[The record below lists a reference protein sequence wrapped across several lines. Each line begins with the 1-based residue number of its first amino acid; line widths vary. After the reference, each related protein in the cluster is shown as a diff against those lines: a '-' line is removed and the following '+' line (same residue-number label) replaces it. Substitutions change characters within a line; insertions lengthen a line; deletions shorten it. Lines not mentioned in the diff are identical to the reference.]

1 VDAPALATAAQWIV
15 TSTSTDFTVSSAL
28 ISEGAKMSV
37 RFLAALAIAAA
48 TLTGADAQDRPRAV
62 IELFTSQ
69 GCSSCP
75 PADRLMS
82 ELSRD
87 PGLVVI
93 TMPVDYWDYLGWKDT
108 LAQPGFTARQRGYS
122 WLRGDRQVYTPQ
134 AVINGASHAIGSEK
148 AAVENAI
155 GMSQAQPGTLSM
167 DVRIERG
174 GQGLAVVVLSD
185 GQRGG
190 HVWVVPTAAERL
202 VKIGRGENHGRSVT
216 YSNVALG
223 LTRIGEVSG
232 RKTTLE
238 VPRSA
243 IVAEADGLVVLVQG
257 GGEKKAG
264 QVLGAARISLASQ

>member
-93 TMPVDYWDYLGWKDT
+93 TMPVDYWITSAGRTHWPSLVSRRARG
-108 LAQPGFTARQRGYS
+108 AIPGC
-122 WLRGDRQVYTPQ
+122 
-134 AVINGASHAIGSEK
+134 GA
-148 AAVENAI
+148 
-155 GMSQAQPGTLSM
+155 T
-167 DVRIERG
+167 VR
-174 GQGLAVVVLSD
+174 S
-185 GQRGG
+185 
-190 HVWVVPTAAERL
+190 
-202 VKIGRGENHGRSVT
+202 
-216 YSNVALG
+216 
-223 LTRIGEVSG
+223 TR
-232 RKTTLE
+232 RR
-238 VPRSA
+238 P
-243 IVAEADGLVVLVQG
+243 
-257 GGEKKAG
+257 
-264 QVLGAARISLASQ
+264 